1 MGNLRKNIVYAFGSQ
16 SIQLLRS
23 ILVSLLVPKM
33 MGIQEFGFWQL
44 FIFYTQYGGFIHLG
58 LIDGILQRNGGRLY
72 EKLHFEYLGF
82 QLGLLSMWIIVAI
95 IPFCIL
101 GITNDDENRS
111 FVILLS
117 CLFVIINILYT
128 FFLYTLQAVNRIKEA
143 SYGKII
149 ISALFILSVI
159 LLIYNRTKDFRPYIY
174 SYISAHLLGLF
185 YYAYQ
190 CKEIFLNLSIRPSR
204 IYMTNTLS
212 DIKVGF
218 VLLVSNIMG
227 MLIVGFGRFLV
238 DYKWGI
244 ATFAKVSF
252 AFMFVNFFLM
262 FINQASQVLFPD
274 LRRRKASEISVFY
287 DSVRGKLSIMFPLAL
302 LLYAPICEFVSL
314 WLPRYSTSMEYLV
327 FLLPLCIFDSKMNL
341 LCNTIYKVF
350 NKIYLLL
357 LCNTI
362 ALLVSILLI
371 TISIYV
377 FGSVRLVVF
386 SMLIAIGLRGIV
398 AEVILQRFFP
408 VKTNFG
414 LIAIEVLLVGS
425 FIVSHLLID
434 SWISWLYNVIASIF
448 YIIIVKKLIRH
459 EKS

>member
-1 MGNLRKNIVYAFGSQ
+1 METLKKNIIYAFGSQ

-23 ILVSLLVPKM
+23 IIVSLLVPKM
-33 MGIQEFGFWQL
+33 MGIQDFGFWQL

-58 LIDGILQRNGGRLY
+58 LIDGISQRNGGKIY
-72 EKLHFEYLGF
+72 EKLNFKYLGF

-111 FVILLS
+111 VVILLS

-128 FFLYTLQAVNRIKEA
+128 FFLYTLQAVNRIKVA
-143 SYGKII
+143 SYGKIL
-149 ISALFILSVI
+149 ISTLFILSVI
-159 LLIYNRTKDFRPYIY
+159 LLIYSSVNDYRPYIY
-174 SYISAHLLGLF
+174 TYILAHFFGLL

-190 CKEIFLNLSIRPSR
+190 CKELFLNLTIRPSR
-204 IYMTNTLS
+204 INMINTLS
-212 DIKVGF
+212 DIKVGI
-218 VLLVSNIMG
+218 VLLISNIMG
-227 MLIVGFGRFLV
+227 MLIIGFGRFLV
-238 DYKWGI
+238 DFKWGI
-244 ATFAKVSF
+244 TTFATVSF

-274 LRRRKASEISVFY
+274 LRRRKVSEISVFY
-287 DSVRGKLSIMFPLAL
+287 ERVREKLSIMFPIAL
-302 LLYAPICEFVSL
+302 LLYVPICEFVSF
-314 WLPRYSTSMEYLV
+314 WLPQYSGSMEYLV
-327 FLLPLCIFDSKMNL
+327 FLLPLCVFDSKMNL

-357 LCNTI
+357 ICNSI
-362 ALLVSILLI
+362 ALLVSVLLI

-377 FGSVRLVVF
+377 FGSVRLVVL
-386 SMLIAIGLRGIV
+386 SMLIAIGLRGIT
-398 AEVILQRFFP
+398 AEVILSRFLS

-414 LIAIEVLLVGS
+414 LIISEVLLVCS
-425 FIVSHLLID
+425 FVVTYLLLA
-434 SWISWLYNVIASIF
+434 SWISWFYNVIASII
-448 YIIIVKKLIRH
+448 YIVIVKKLIRN